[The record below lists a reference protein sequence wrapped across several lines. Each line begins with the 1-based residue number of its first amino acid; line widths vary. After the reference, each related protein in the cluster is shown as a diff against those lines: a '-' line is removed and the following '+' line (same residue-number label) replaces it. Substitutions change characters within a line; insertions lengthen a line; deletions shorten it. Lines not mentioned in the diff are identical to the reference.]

1 VHLKRAKWT
10 ESIAR
15 VGIVDCGSTGFRWE
29 GKRMGLS
36 DFDLRDLATDLAA
49 ARLVSGRAAA

>member
-1 VHLKRAKWT
+1 MKRAKWT

-15 VGIVDCGSTGFRWE
+15 VGIVDWGSTGFRWE

-36 DFDLRDLATDLAA
+36 DFDLRDLATNLAVA
-49 ARLVSGRAAA
+49 GLVSGRAAA